1 MNISK
6 YSECCICKDCSLCW
20 ENRQERVISTTDICA
35 SVLYGVH
42 TYQTHIN
49 ISDFRQLKSALYI
62 IIKYNNQFSVVE
74 KCFQALEEEFWL
86 NRKFPATHSPHVLV

>member
-35 SVLYGVH
+35 SLLYAIH
-42 TYQTHIN
+42 TYEMHIN
-49 ISDFRQLKSALYI
+49 ISDFRHLES
-62 IIKYNNQFSVVE
+62 
-74 KCFQALEEEFWL
+74 ALEEELSDSYKPFIKNL
-86 NRKFPATHSPHVLV
+86 NESLHSIVEESL